1 MDKEN
6 VAHIEQFGPVQVLAV
21 AFDDTSRM
29 SGEVLAELKRLQEH
43 DVVRLVDL
51 LVVRRDDEGEI
62 EVVQRSDLTPDEA
75 TAFGS
80 VVGALLGVGASDDN
94 DEITRASLA
103 GAAELEDGHLFD
115 TDDVWYLADSVPKGS
130 AAAVALLEHRWA
142 VPLRD
147 KILAAGG
154 RVVADE
160 WLHPADLVA
169 VGAAYAG
176 SAAP

>member
-1 MDKEN
+1 MEKDSL
-6 VAHIEQFGPVQVLAV
+6 AHVEHFGPVQVLAV
-21 AFDDTSRM
+21 AFDDLDKLK
-29 SGEVLAELKRLQEH
+29 GEVLAELKRLQEH

-62 EVVQRSDLTPDEA
+62 EIVQQSDLTSDEA
-75 TAFGS
+75 TAFGA
-80 VVGALLGVGASDDN
+80 VVGALLGVGASDDGE
-94 DEITRASLA
+94 EITRASLA

-115 TDDVWYLADSVPKGS
+115 SDDVWYLADSVPKGS

-147 KILAAGG
+147 KILEAGG

-169 VGAAYAG
+169 VGAAHAAG
-176 SAAP
+176 VVP

>member
-1 MDKEN
+1 MEKGSLT
-6 VAHIEQFGPVQVLAV
+6 HIEQFGPVQVLAV
-21 AFDDTSRM
+21 AFDDVSNMR
-29 SGEVLAELKRLQEH
+29 GEVLAELRRLQEH

-51 LVVRRDDEGEI
+51 LVVKRDDEGEI
-62 EVVQRSDLTPDEA
+62 EIVQQTDLTTDES
-75 TAFGS
+75 TVFGAI
-80 VVGALLGVGASDDN
+80 VGALLGVGASDDGE
-94 DEITRASLA
+94 EITRASLA

-147 KILAAGG
+147 KILEAGG
-154 RVVADE
+154 RIVADE

>member
-1 MDKEN
+1 MEKEA

-21 AFDDTSRM
+21 AFEDVSRM
-29 SGEVLAELKRLQEH
+29 RGEVLAELERLQQH

-51 LVVRRDDEGEI
+51 LLVRRDDDGEI
-62 EVVQRSDLTPDEA
+62 EVVQRSDLTSDEA

-80 VVGALLGVGASDDN
+80 VVGALLGIGASDD
-94 DEITRASLA
+94 DEEISRASLA

-115 TDDVWYLADSVPKGS
+115 TEDVWYLADSVPKGT

-147 KILAAGG
+147 RILEAGG
-154 RVVADE
+154 RIVADE

-169 VGAAYAG
+169 VGAAHAR
-176 SAAP
+176 SAVP